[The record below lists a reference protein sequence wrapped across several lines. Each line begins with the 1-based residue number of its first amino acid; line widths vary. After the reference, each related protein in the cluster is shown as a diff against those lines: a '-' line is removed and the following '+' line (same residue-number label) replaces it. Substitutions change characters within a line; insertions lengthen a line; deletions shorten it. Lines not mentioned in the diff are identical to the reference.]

1 MDETWIP
8 NIFVATVSIFLAIES
23 TFLLRGYSAQFVD
36 CTISALLISIARSAM
51 HGFCPYWN
59 GATKMT
65 MPLSIDPEGSEPA
78 LKSTEW
84 TSH

>member
-1 MDETWIP
+1 MNETWIP

-23 TFLLRGYSAQFVD
+23 TFLLRGYSALFVD

-51 HGFCPYWN
+51 HGFCRYWN

-65 MPLSIDPEGSEPA
+65 MPLLIQRDPS
-78 LKSTEW
+78 LL
-84 TSH
+84 